1 MQTRAYP
8 EQEGKRVWLSRNEQQ
23 QIIEVFDEYPDR
35 ELALRLGL
43 HGLRSEEIIKVT
55 RADFRQLNG
64 AEAYKLHISGAKG
77 GRERECP
84 ATPQLRTVANIYANS
99 TNRRK
104 NEPIIDVTTKA
115 LRDWIQE
122 AREELAEVTT
132 NDTWH
137 YVGMHDLRR
146 TWATSTFY
154 SLAFA
159 GVPIA
164 EELTMGWGGWKM
176 TASGRETFRENYL
189 GPEPD
194 HITAKAIED
203 LPFSET

>member
-8 EQEGKRVWLSRNEQQ
+8 ERGGKRVWLSRTEQQ
-23 QIIEVFDEYPDR
+23 RLIEVFNEYPDR

-43 HGLRSEEIIKVT
+43 HGLRSEEIVAVT

-64 AEAYKLHISGAKG
+64 AEAYKLHIPEAKG

-84 ATPQLRTVANIYANS
+84 ASPQLRTVANIYANS

-104 NEPIIDVTTKA
+104 HEPILDVTTKA
-115 LRDWIQE
+115 LRDWIQQ
-122 AREELAEVTT
+122 AREILAEGTG

-137 YVGMHDLRR
+137 HAGMHDLRR

-194 HITAKAIED
+194 HIAAQAIENIP
-203 LPFSET
+203 LCNI